1 MPKTMLTHVAGVDVH
16 KEVLVITVLVGDLDK
31 EPKKEQFTCSTFS
44 EDLLKAGKKLLLM
57 GVKHVVMESTG
68 VYWKPVYNVWHP
80 LGIIVTV
87 GNASHVKNVPGRKT
101 DMNDSEWLADLH
113 RCGMVRPSFIPDTEY
128 QQLRLLNRHRTNLAD
143 DISRVKNRVDKV
155 LEDGNIKLSAVVS
168 NLFCP
173 AGMAVLDSIS
183 QGVVDTDSLMKRVY
197 EVGIDRLKRKEE
209 MRKALTNCL
218 REDHCFLVKQLMQQ
232 YTDLNLRLAE
242 SDRELDRRLE
252 RYSDLI
258 ERLDEMPGVDKITA
272 RGIIAEAST
281 QMEAFKDD
289 RHFAAWAGVA
299 PGNHESA
306 KKKKEQKPGMGI
318 LP

>member
-1 MPKTMLTHVAGVDVH
+1 MPNIMLTHVAGVDVH
-16 KEVLVITVLVGDLDK
+16 KEILVITVLVGNFEE
-31 EPKKEQFTCSTFS
+31 EPKKEQFSCSTFT
-44 EDLLKAGKKLLLM
+44 EDLLKTGKKLLSM

-113 RCGMVRPSFIPDTEY
+113 RCGLVRPSFIPDTEY

-155 LEDGNIKLSAVVS
+155 LEDGNIKLSAIVS

-183 QGVVDTDSLMKRVY
+183 NGITDTDSLMKRVY

-218 REDHCFLVKQLMQQ
+218 REDHCFLIKQLMRQ
-232 YTDLNLRLAE
+232 YADLNLILAE
-242 SDRELDRRLE
+242 SDKELDERLTKH
-252 RYSDLI
+252 SDLI

-289 RHFAAWAGVA
+289 RNFAAWAGVA
-299 PGNHESA
+299 AGNHESA
-306 KKKKEQKPGMGI
+306 KKKKEQKRGMET